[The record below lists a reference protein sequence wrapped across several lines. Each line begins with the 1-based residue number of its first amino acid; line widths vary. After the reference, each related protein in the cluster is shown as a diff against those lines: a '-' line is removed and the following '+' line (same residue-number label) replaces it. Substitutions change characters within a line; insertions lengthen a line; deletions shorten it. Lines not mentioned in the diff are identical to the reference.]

1 MDLQLDYAAIGMR
14 IRTLRH
20 KQGMTG
26 ERLAELADTSKA
38 NISHIETNNT
48 KLSLNMLVRIA
59 NALDVTPNEL
69 LSDNLSPRK
78 VHFERQLAS
87 IVENCTP
94 AQLALIV
101 DLARTVAKW
110 RD

>member
-1 MDLQLDYAAIGMR
+1 MDLRLDYAAIGMR

-20 KQGMTG
+20 RQGMTG

-38 NISHIETNNT
+38 NISHIET
-48 KLSLNMLVRIA
+48 
-59 NALDVTPNEL
+59 PNEL
-69 LSDNLSPRK
+69 LSDNLSPQK

-94 AQLALIV
+94 AQLSLIV
-101 DLARTVAKW
+101 DLARTVTKR

>member
-1 MDLQLDYAAIGMR
+1 MDLRLDYAAIGMR
-14 IRTLRH
+14 TLRH
-20 KQGMTG
+20 RQGMTG

-48 KLSLNMLVRIA
+48 KLSLSMLVRIA

-69 LSDNLSPRK
+69 LSDNLSPQK

-94 AQLALIV
+94 AQLSLIV
-101 DLARTVAKW
+101 DLARTVTKR